1 LSIYKVTKNADGSY
15 TRGSKIGDVD
25 ASSASTQNYIE
36 CSYTIEDI
44 TSSED
49 GQYVGLY
56 NLGYYV
62 DNIQNTWVEEQ
73 VVASSYELA
82 GDVYCG
88 SDMFAGVTVKLD
100 DTETVTDADGHYS
113 FTKVAPGTHTL
124 TVNKI
129 DGYLAYS
136 EKFELE
142 EDDIRHDI
150 EIEAE
155 KSYVNIAATYYDSW
169 SFIEGVNIKVYNSQ
183 DELVGEYTSGDAEFS
198 IAFEGLLDADGYYF
212 TADKEGYMLTEGY
225 NNHKVTAK
233 RAIPTLVQ
241 GGTADNKLYVSMID
255 IFKAGDLETTLED
268 TIQDI
273 KIIVSNSDDNA
284 LTIYDNSKDITLS
297 NGSTVYNLVATE
309 TDGVIILNF
318 PSDLY
323 QDGDIELSGAYTL
336 TIPAGTLAENGVP
349 YGFDYTNIYYMEGV
363 MVGVDTITIGNS
375 ELVDVYTTSGMMVR
389 RQMSAAELSTLPDGL
404 YILRS
409 ANTAVK
415 YLKK

>member
-1 LSIYKVTKNADGSY
+1 
-15 TRGSKIGDVD
+15 
-25 ASSASTQNYIE
+25 
-36 CSYTIEDI
+36 
-44 TSSED
+44 
-49 GQYVGLY
+49 
-56 NLGYYV
+56 
-62 DNIQNTWVEEQ
+62 
-73 VVASSYELA
+73 
-82 GDVYCG
+82 
-88 SDMFAGVTVKLD
+88 
-100 DTETVTDADGHYS
+100 
-113 FTKVAPGTHTL
+113 
-124 TVNKI
+124 
-129 DGYLAYS
+129 
-136 EKFELE
+136 
-142 EDDIRHDI
+142 
-150 EIEAE
+150 
-155 KSYVNIAATYYDSW
+155 
-169 SFIEGVNIKVYNSQ
+169 
-183 DELVGEYTSGDAEFS
+183 
-198 IAFEGLLDADGYYF
+198 
-212 TADKEGYMLTEGY
+212 
-225 NNHKVTAK
+225 
-233 RAIPTLVQ
+233 
-241 GGTADNKLYVSMID
+241 MID

-349 YGFDYTNIYYMEGV
+349 YGFDYTNLYYMEGV